1 MLNVTRSWMIVLFSL
16 LFFLV
21 PFSAHSALGSMLT
34 SDDVQTTPQAL
45 FNEQEREWLL
55 QNPTVTYAGDPDFAP
70 VEFINEQGEYAGIV
84 ADMLDYVANK
94 TGLKFEMVN
103 TDSWQQS
110 VDLMQQGQVDLLP
123 LISSYGR
130 EGQPLLFTESY
141 LDYPSV
147 ILVRNDTKGIQ
158 NLDDLK
164 GKKVVVVA
172 EWSSEREIK
181 QDHPQIEVLVA
192 QNSREAIDRLLF
204 GHADAM
210 IHYYP
215 VASYELLQR
224 GIGSLRIAGRTSTKD
239 GAMAINSEQPMLHT
253 IIQKT
258 LHAMSSEEKQV
269 IQSKW
274 LHADLTDSE
283 HDLRLTEE
291 EAEWLENNRTL
302 RVAHDQDWKPFSYVT
317 NQASQ
322 GFSVEYVKLLAQL
335 MGVEIEFVSGPWN
348 QVYGVAL
355 RGNVDLILDLIKTP
369 EREEHHFLYTPPY
382 ARNPNVIVTKQTSD
396 LSTFESLKGKRVSF
410 VEGSFLEEVLR
421 DEDLI
426 LSPREDSTQA
436 LKALQFGEVDAVLS
450 RVVIARQVINENA
463 LYDLEINNELNM
475 GNPELDNMNIGVPKD
490 RQLLHSILVKA
501 MQHLDMAEVNELRK
515 RILATESQQ
524 SVALTPDEIK
534 SVLADS
540 TLSVRSLGGSF
551 SDEESFD
558 LNDTILNAIGSKVGI
573 TFQNRALSHQA
584 FPNQALPNED
594 SGQASSSSQVD
605 VLIGERDFFVEQS
618 GYTIRKPIISS
629 YYALATQTQNRRLTS
644 LSELKPDS
652 VVGVVGS
659 NQYIETLNRTY
670 PELFFATVNE
680 PRHGLNQVASGN
692 LAGLLADGMLL
703 EHLLSSNQWL
713 ELEIPI
719 ITSTPIQYLMAFG
732 QHLDKGVISAL
743 NKAQSHLTADQIST
757 ILSQYQTREMTP
769 NEGRVRQSEMFSQ
782 SPIDSDLIIKVSFGA
797 ALVLGA
803 LLLIPILLNKY
814 LSNRAINNLY
824 TNKMMLVASGVIVLV
839 LSMVS
844 LAAYLVIGKVEQQ
857 TRHNIQISLSGISE
871 ALNTSIDIWLDG
883 KTSHI
888 DSLSRDPTLL
898 PMVTE
903 LLKVEPSKQ
912 AIKFSTV
919 LIDLRVFFAS
929 QQALHGD
936 RGFFIISPERI
947 NIGSMRDSNLGEINV
962 IQQQRPELLDR
973 VFLGETVLI
982 TPIDSDIRSDHQS
995 QQQSRDATMFIA
1007 APIINQTGE
1016 VIAAMTLR
1024 YDPTHEFS
1032 QIFTSGRV
1040 GQSGE
1045 SYAFDEEGYFL
1056 TTSRFELALRAQG
1069 VLDDHANAI
1078 LNLQMVTP
1086 EPQVPGNGTKPRLF
1100 TDDDNYTKAFLGAL
1114 RDTKGSSGVGYL
1126 DYRGVPVLGSWVW
1139 REGEQFGFVTEIDEQ
1154 EALKSYISTRNLIV
1168 SLLAFTVFLTVGLTG
1183 LSLWLGCRTQA
1194 ILLESNEQLE
1204 RSVRERTLRL
1214 TSIIDNAT
1222 GTSIY
1227 LKDMDGRYQLVNKH
1241 FESITGLDAGDIL
1254 ENRDS
1259 DIFDAERAGAIKQV
1273 DKQVLMSGESQE
1285 YEDSLIDR
1293 HGVEHHFLTKK
1304 IPLLEEDGTM
1314 IGMFGF
1320 STDVTEL
1327 KSIQND
1333 LELAKTVAEE
1343 ATQSKSDFL
1352 ANMSHEIRTPMN
1364 AIIGMS
1370 YLALQTDL
1378 NRKQSDY
1385 LNKILTASN
1394 SLLGVINDILDFSKI
1409 EAGKLDLE
1417 VIPFALTNAMD
1428 NLSNIVS
1435 VKSQEKNLELLIAI
1449 DPNIPTM
1456 LLGDP
1461 LRIGQVLLNLTN
1473 NAIKFTHEGEVVVKV
1488 EQIAQSENR
1497 VDLRFSVQDS
1507 GIGMTPEQMSRLF
1520 SAFSQ
1525 ADSSTTRQFGGTG
1538 LGLTISKNLVEL
1550 MDGEIGCDSQHG
1562 VGSTFYFDLTLDI
1575 DHSTSLKQPKL
1586 STDYQGL
1593 RALVVDDSAESRDI
1607 LTNMTQ
1613 AMGLE
1618 SDAVDSGMQALLQLT
1633 TADSASQPYDLIL
1646 MDYKMPHMSGLD
1658 TLDSVRKLSLK
1669 VSPKVVMVTAYGDDE
1684 VRDQAMQKG
1693 VDGFLVKPVSS
1704 SSLFDAISQSFDKE
1718 SKAESEIL
1726 MQQPLSDIA
1735 LEQGIKG
1742 AHVLLVE
1749 DNEVN
1754 QQVAVELL
1762 ELAQCEVS
1770 VAADGQQAVSLVSK
1784 HQYDA
1789 VLMDIQMPVMD
1800 GFEATQVI
1808 RQQLGLADLP
1818 IIAMTANALDSDR
1831 EACIAAG
1838 MNDHVAKPIDP
1849 ERLFKVLNQWVSH
1862 NLSITGTEPTKAED
1876 IALLELEGF
1885 DVKGAVA
1892 RFGGRVASYNKALT
1906 NVSNTLQESLSVIEN
1921 ALEQDDHKQAL
1932 LTTHTLKGVSGNI
1945 GCDGVYQ
1952 TSLDLEDALRAD
1964 DKAQYQ
1970 MLFESLNRAAQQALL
1985 TIDDYLASREESE
1998 STAAMDVEQSR
2009 LLIEQL
2015 VAQIEEYDFAAAETC
2030 EALVASLE
2038 HSELT
2043 SVLEKLE
2050 NAVSN
2055 YDFDEAAVHIKV
2067 LVESLTE
2074 SEN

>member
-1 MLNVTRSWMIVLFSL
+1 MFNITRSWMIVLLS
-16 LFFLV
+16 LFFV
-21 PFSAHSALGSMLT
+21 PFSFMVCSASVSAQLANDLSASQSHLY
-34 SDDVQTTPQAL
+34 SV
-45 FNEQEREWLL
+45 EEREWLSKN
-55 QNPTVTYAGDPDFAP
+55 QVVTFAGDPDFAP
-70 VEFINEQGEYAGIV
+70 VEFINEQGEYVGIV
-84 ADMLDYVANK
+84 SDMLDHIATK
-94 TGLKFEMVN
+94 TGLVFERVK

-110 VDLMQQGQVDLLP
+110 VDLMEQGKVDLLP

-130 EGQPLLFTESY
+130 DEQPMLFTESY

-147 ILVRNDTKGIQ
+147 ILVRNDTKGIKS
-158 NLDDLK
+158 LDDLV
-164 GKKVVVVA
+164 GKKVVVVS

-181 QDHPQIEVLVA
+181 QDYPEIEVLVA
-192 QNSREAIDRLLF
+192 ESSREAIDRLLF

-224 GIGSLRIAGRTSTKD
+224 GIGSLRIAGRASTKD
-239 GAMAINSEQPMLHT
+239 GAMAVNSDLPVLHS

-258 LHAMSSEEKQV
+258 LHAMSNKEKQS

-274 LHADLTDSE
+274 LHEGLSDSE
-283 HDLRLTEE
+283 HDLGLTVEE
-291 EAEWLENNRTL
+291 REWLEENPTL
-302 RVAHDQDWKPFSYVT
+302 RVAHDQDWKPFSYVA
-317 NQASQ
+317 NQTSQ
-322 GFSVEYVKLLAQL
+322 GFSVEYAKLLAQL
-335 MGVEIEFVSGPWN
+335 IGVEVEFVSGPWN
-348 QVYGVAL
+348 QVYDLAL
-355 RGNVDLILDLIKTP
+355 RGNADLILDLIKTP
-369 EREEHHFLYTPPY
+369 ERVEHHFLYTPPY

-410 VEGSFLEEVLR
+410 VQGSFLEEVLR
-421 DEDLI
+421 DEELI

-436 LKALQFGEVDAVLS
+436 FKALQFGEVDAVLS
-450 RVVIARQVINENA
+450 RIVIARQVINENA
-463 LYDLEINNELNM
+463 LYDLEIKNELNI

-501 MQHLDMAEVNELRK
+501 MQHIDMADVNELRK

-524 SVALTPDEIK
+524 SVALTQDEIK

-540 TLSVRSLGGSF
+540 TLSVKSIGGQLS
-551 SDEESFD
+551 SEDSFD
-558 LNDTILNAIGSKVGI
+558 LNEAILNAIGSKVGI
-573 TFQNRALSHQA
+573 TFQNHSLHRQENAR
-584 FPNQALPNED
+584 
-594 SGQASSSSQVD
+594 ASSNSQVD

-618 GYTIRKPIISS
+618 GYAIRKPIISS
-629 YYALATQTQNRRLTS
+629 YYALATQTQDKRITS
-644 LSELKPDS
+644 LSDLNQDS
-652 VVGVVGS
+652 VIGVVGS

-670 PELFFATVNE
+670 PELFFATVNDLE
-680 PRHGLNQVASGN
+680 NGLNQVANGD
-692 LAGLLADGMLL
+692 LAGLLADGMQL

-713 ELEIPI
+713 NLEIPI
-719 ITSTPIQYLMAFG
+719 VTSTPIHYLMAFS

-743 NKAQSHLTADQIST
+743 NKAQSHLSVEQISA
-757 ILSQYQTREMTP
+757 ILSQYQTRELTP
-769 NEGRVRQSEMFSQ
+769 NEGRVKQNEMFSENT
-782 SPIDSDLIIKVSFGA
+782 INSDLIIKVSVGA
-797 ALVLGA
+797 VLVLAA

-814 LSNRAINNLY
+814 LSNRAIHNLY

-839 LSMVS
+839 LSLVS

-883 KTSHI
+883 KTAHI
-888 DSLSRDPTLL
+888 DSLSRDPALL

-912 AIKFSTV
+912 AIKFATV

-982 TPIDSDIRSDHQS
+982 TPIDSDIRSEHQD
-995 QQQSRDATMFIA
+995 QPQNRDATMFIA
-1007 APIINQTGE
+1007 APITNQTGE

-1032 QIFTSGRV
+1032 QIFSSGRV

-1056 TTSRFELALRAQG
+1056 TTSRFEPALRAQG
-1069 VLDDHANAI
+1069 VLNNHANAI

-1086 EPQVPGNGTKPRLF
+1086 EQKIVTNGTKPRLF

-1114 RDTKGSSGVGYL
+1114 RDTKGSSGIGYL

-1154 EALKSYISTRNLIV
+1154 EALKGYISTRNLIV
-1168 SLLAFTVFLTVGLTG
+1168 SLLSFTVFLTVGLTG
-1183 LSLWLGCRTQA
+1183 LSLWLGRRTQA

-1241 FESITGLDAGDIL
+1241 FESITGLDTSDIL
-1254 ENRDS
+1254 DNRDS
-1259 DIFDAERAGAIKQV
+1259 DIFDAERADAIKQV
-1273 DKQVLMSGESQE
+1273 DKQVLLSGVPQE

-1343 ATQSKSDFL
+1343 ATRSKSDFL

-1378 NRKQSDY
+1378 DRKQSDY

-1394 SLLGVINDILDFSKI
+1394 SLLGLINDILDFSKI

-1417 VIPFALTNAMD
+1417 VIPFALANVMD

-1449 DPNIPTM
+1449 DPDIPTM

-1473 NAIKFTHEGEVVVKV
+1473 NAVKFTHEGEVVVKV
-1488 EQIAQSENR
+1488 EQIAQSQSS

-1507 GIGMTPEQMSRLF
+1507 GIGMTTEQMSRLF
-1520 SAFSQ
+1520 SAFTQ

-1550 MDGEIGCDSQHG
+1550 MDGEIGCDSEHG
-1562 VGSTFYFDLTLDI
+1562 VGSTFFFDLTLDI
-1575 DHSTSLKQPKL
+1575 DHNASMKQPKL
-1586 STDYQGL
+1586 SSDYQGL
-1593 RALVVDDSAESRDI
+1593 RTLVVDDSAESRDI

-1613 AMGLE
+1613 SMGLE
-1618 SDAVDSGMQALLQLT
+1618 SDAVDSGMQALLKLT
-1633 TADSASQPYDLIL
+1633 EADSMNQPYDLIL
-1646 MDYKMPHMSGLD
+1646 MDYKMPHMNGLD
-1658 TLDSVRKLSLK
+1658 TLESVRKLSLK
-1669 VSPKVVMVTAYGDDE
+1669 VSPKVVMVTAYGGDE

-1693 VDGFLVKPVSS
+1693 VDGFLVKPISS
-1704 SSLFDAISQSFDKE
+1704 SSLFDAISQSFDNE
-1718 SKAESEIL
+1718 SIAANTML
-1726 MQQPLSDIA
+1726 THQPLSDIA

-1742 AHVLLVE
+1742 AHILLVE

-1762 ELAQCEVS
+1762 ELAQCEVT
-1770 VAADGQQAVSLVSK
+1770 VASDGQQAVSLVSK

-1800 GFEATQVI
+1800 GFEATQLI
-1808 RQQLGLADLP
+1808 RHQLGFTELP
-1818 IIAMTANALDSDR
+1818 IIAMTANALASDK
-1831 EACIAAG
+1831 EACIEAG

-1849 ERLFKVLNQWVSH
+1849 ERLFKVLNEWISH
-1862 NLSITGTEPTKAED
+1862 NLSVTETEPLMPDD
-1876 IALLELEGF
+1876 IRLPELQGF

-1892 RFGGRVASYNKALT
+1892 RFGGRIASYDKALS
-1906 NVSNTLQESLSVIEN
+1906 NVSSTLPESLSVIEN
-1921 ALEQDDHKQAL
+1921 ALEQDDYKQAL
-1932 LTTHTLKGVSGNI
+1932 LTTHTVKGVAGNI

-1952 TSLDLEDALRAD
+1952 ASRALEDALRAD
-1964 DKAQYQ
+1964 DKEQYHG
-1970 MLFESLNRAAQQALL
+1970 LFESLNQAAQQALL
-1985 TIDDYLASREESE
+1985 TINDYLSLRGESD
-1998 STAAMDVEQSR
+1998 SVATAMDVEQIQP
-2009 LLIEQL
+2009 LMEQL
-2015 VAQIEEYDFAAAETC
+2015 VAQIEEYDFTAVETC
-2030 EALVASLE
+2030 EALVAAFK
-2038 HSELT
+2038 HSELS

-2050 NAVSN
+2050 NAISN
-2055 YDFDEAAVHIKV
+2055 YDFDEAALHIKV
-2067 LVESLTE
+2067 LVDSLTE
-2074 SEN
+2074 PAS

>member
-16 LFFLV
+16 LLFLV
-21 PFSAHSALGSMLT
+21 PLSAHSALASTLT
-34 SDDVQTTPQAL
+34 TDEAQTTSQAL
-45 FNEQEREWLL
+45 FNEQEREWLS
-55 QNPTVTYAGDPDFAP
+55 QNPTITFAGDPDFAP

-84 ADMLDYVANK
+84 ADMLDYVADK
-94 TGLKFEMVN
+94 TGLKFEMVK

-130 EGQPLLFTESY
+130 EGQPLLFTDSY

-158 NLDDLK
+158 NLDDLQ

-239 GAMAINSEQPMLHT
+239 GAMAINSQQPMLHT

-258 LHAMSSEEKQV
+258 LHAMSSEEKQS

-274 LHADLTDSE
+274 LHAELTDSE
-283 HDLRLTEE
+283 HDLGLTEE
-291 EAEWLENNRTL
+291 EAAWLENNRTL

-335 MGVEIEFVSGPWN
+335 MGVEIEFVSGPWS
-348 QVYGVAL
+348 QVYDIAL
-355 RGNVDLILDLIKTP
+355 RGNADLILDLIKTP
-369 EREEHHFLYTPPY
+369 ERVEHHFLYTPPY

-450 RVVIARQVINENA
+450 RIVIARQVINENA
-463 LYDLEINNELNM
+463 LYDLEIKNELNI

-501 MQHLDMAEVNELRK
+501 MQHLDMADVNELRK

-540 TLSVRSLGGSF
+540 TLSVRSIGGSF

-584 FPNQALPNED
+584 LPSED
-594 SGQASSSSQVD
+594 SGQASSGSQVD

-670 PELFFATVNE
+670 PELFFATVND
-680 PRHGLNQVASGN
+680 PREGLNQVASGE

-703 EHLLSSNQWL
+703 EHLLSSNQWID
-713 ELEIPI
+713 LEIPI

-743 NKAQSHLTADQIST
+743 NKAQSHLTADQVST

-782 SPIDSDLIIKVSFGA
+782 SPINSDLIIKVSIGA

-814 LSNRAINNLY
+814 LSNRAIHNLY

-888 DSLSRDPTLL
+888 DSLSRDPALL
-898 PMVTE
+898 PMVID

-947 NIGSMRDSNLGEINV
+947 NVGSMRDSNLGELNV

-982 TPIDSDIRSDHQS
+982 TPIDSDISSDHQS

-1056 TTSRFELALRAQG
+1056 TTSRFEPALRAQG

-1086 EPQVPGNGTKPRLF
+1086 EPPVVGNGTKPRLF

-1154 EALKSYISTRNLIV
+1154 EALKGYISTRNLIV

-1183 LSLWLGCRTQA
+1183 LSLWLGRRTQA

-1241 FESITGLDAGDIL
+1241 FESITGLDAVDIL
-1254 ENRDS
+1254 DNRDS
-1259 DIFDAERAGAIKQV
+1259 DIFDAERADAIKQV
-1273 DKQVLMSGESQE
+1273 DKQVLLSGESQE

-1417 VIPFALTNAMD
+1417 VIPFALTNVMD
-1428 NLSNIVS
+1428 NLSNIIS

-1449 DPNIPTM
+1449 DPSIPTM

-1473 NAIKFTHEGEVVVKV
+1473 NAVKFTHEGEVVVKV
-1488 EQIAQSENR
+1488 EQVAQSESR

-1507 GIGMTPEQMSRLF
+1507 GIGMTAEQMSRLF

-1586 STDYQGL
+1586 SSDYQGL

-1607 LTNMTQ
+1607 LTSMTQ

-1633 TADSASQPYDLIL
+1633 TADSANQPYDLIL

-1718 SKAESEIL
+1718 SKAESAML
-1726 MQQPLSDIA
+1726 MHQPLSDIA

-1770 VAADGQQAVSLVSK
+1770 VAADGQQAVSLVSM

-1818 IIAMTANALDSDR
+1818 IIAMTANALASDR

-1862 NLSITGTEPTKAED
+1862 NLSITDTETIKAED
-1876 IALLELEGF
+1876 VALPELEGF

-1892 RFGGRVASYNKALT
+1892 RFGGRVASYDKALT

-1952 TSLDLEDALRAD
+1952 TSLELEDALRAD

-1985 TIDDYLASREESE
+1985 TINDYLASRGESE
-1998 STAAMDVEQSR
+1998 STATTDVEQIQ

-2015 VAQIEEYDFAAAETC
+2015 VAQIEEYDFAAVETC

-2038 HSELT
+2038 NSKLT

-2050 NAVSN
+2050 SAVSN
-2055 YDFDEAAVHIKV
+2055 YDFDEAAIHIKE

-2074 SEN
+2074 PEN

>member
-1 MLNVTRSWMIVLFSL
+1 M
-16 LFFLV
+16 
-21 PFSAHSALGSMLT
+21 
-34 SDDVQTTPQAL
+34 
-45 FNEQEREWLL
+45 
-55 QNPTVTYAGDPDFAP
+55 
-70 VEFINEQGEYAGIV
+70 
-84 ADMLDYVANK
+84 
-94 TGLKFEMVN
+94 
-103 TDSWQQS
+103 
-110 VDLMQQGQVDLLP
+110 
-123 LISSYGR
+123 
-130 EGQPLLFTESY
+130 
-141 LDYPSV
+141 
-147 ILVRNDTKGIQ
+147 
-158 NLDDLK
+158 
-164 GKKVVVVA
+164 
-172 EWSSEREIK
+172 
-181 QDHPQIEVLVA
+181 
-192 QNSREAIDRLLF
+192 
-204 GHADAM
+204 
-210 IHYYP
+210 
-215 VASYELLQR
+215 
-224 GIGSLRIAGRTSTKD
+224 
-239 GAMAINSEQPMLHT
+239 
-253 IIQKT
+253 
-258 LHAMSSEEKQV
+258 
-269 IQSKW
+269 
-274 LHADLTDSE
+274 HADLTDSE
-283 HDLRLTEE
+283 HDLGLTEE

-348 QVYGVAL
+348 QVYDIAL

-369 EREEHHFLYTPPY
+369 ERVEHHFLYTPPY

-450 RVVIARQVINENA
+450 RIVIARQVINENA
-463 LYDLEINNELNM
+463 LYDLEIKNELNI

-501 MQHLDMAEVNELRK
+501 MQHLDMADVNELRK

-540 TLSVRSLGGSF
+540 TLSVRSLGGMF

-558 LNDTILNAIGSKVGI
+558 LNDTILSAIGSKVGI

-584 FPNQALPNED
+584 FPSQALPYED
-594 SGQASSSSQVD
+594 SEQASSGSQVD

-618 GYTIRKPIISS
+618 GYTIRKPIINS

-670 PELFFATVNE
+670 PELFFATVND
-680 PRHGLNQVASGN
+680 PRQGLNQVASGD

-713 ELEIPI
+713 ELEVPI

-743 NKAQSHLTADQIST
+743 NKAQSHLTADQLST

-782 SPIDSDLIIKVSFGA
+782 SPINSDLIIKVSIGA

-814 LSNRAINNLY
+814 LSNRAIHNLY

-888 DSLSRDPTLL
+888 DSLSRDPALL

-947 NIGSMRDSNLGEINV
+947 NIGSMRDSNLGELNV

-995 QQQSRDATMFIA
+995 QQQSRDATMFFA

-1056 TTSRFELALRAQG
+1056 TTSRFEPALRAQG

-1086 EPQVPGNGTKPRLF
+1086 EPPVVGNGTKPRLF

-1154 EALKSYISTRNLIV
+1154 EALKGYISTRNLIV

-1183 LSLWLGCRTQA
+1183 LSLWLGRRTQA

-1241 FESITGLDAGDIL
+1241 FESITGLDAVDIL
-1254 ENRDS
+1254 DNRDS
-1259 DIFDAERAGAIKQV
+1259 DIFDAERADAIKQV
-1273 DKQVLMSGESQE
+1273 DKQVLLSGESQE

-1304 IPLLEEDGTM
+1304 IPLLEDDGTM

-1417 VIPFALTNAMD
+1417 VIPFALTNVMD
-1428 NLSNIVS
+1428 NLSNIIS

-1449 DPNIPTM
+1449 DPKHP
-1456 LLGDP
+1456 DH
-1461 LRIGQVLLNLTN
+1461 
-1473 NAIKFTHEGEVVVKV
+1473 A
-1488 EQIAQSENR
+1488 
-1497 VDLRFSVQDS
+1497 
-1507 GIGMTPEQMSRLF
+1507 
-1520 SAFSQ
+1520 
-1525 ADSSTTRQFGGTG
+1525 
-1538 LGLTISKNLVEL
+1538 
-1550 MDGEIGCDSQHG
+1550 
-1562 VGSTFYFDLTLDI
+1562 VG
-1575 DHSTSLKQPKL
+1575 
-1586 STDYQGL
+1586 
-1593 RALVVDDSAESRDI
+1593 
-1607 LTNMTQ
+1607 
-1613 AMGLE
+1613 
-1618 SDAVDSGMQALLQLT
+1618 
-1633 TADSASQPYDLIL
+1633 
-1646 MDYKMPHMSGLD
+1646 
-1658 TLDSVRKLSLK
+1658 
-1669 VSPKVVMVTAYGDDE
+1669 
-1684 VRDQAMQKG
+1684 
-1693 VDGFLVKPVSS
+1693 
-1704 SSLFDAISQSFDKE
+1704 
-1718 SKAESEIL
+1718 
-1726 MQQPLSDIA
+1726 
-1735 LEQGIKG
+1735 
-1742 AHVLLVE
+1742 
-1749 DNEVN
+1749 
-1754 QQVAVELL
+1754 
-1762 ELAQCEVS
+1762 
-1770 VAADGQQAVSLVSK
+1770 
-1784 HQYDA
+1784 
-1789 VLMDIQMPVMD
+1789 
-1800 GFEATQVI
+1800 
-1808 RQQLGLADLP
+1808 
-1818 IIAMTANALDSDR
+1818 
-1831 EACIAAG
+1831 
-1838 MNDHVAKPIDP
+1838 
-1849 ERLFKVLNQWVSH
+1849 
-1862 NLSITGTEPTKAED
+1862 
-1876 IALLELEGF
+1876 
-1885 DVKGAVA
+1885 
-1892 RFGGRVASYNKALT
+1892 
-1906 NVSNTLQESLSVIEN
+1906 
-1921 ALEQDDHKQAL
+1921 
-1932 LTTHTLKGVSGNI
+1932 
-1945 GCDGVYQ
+1945 
-1952 TSLDLEDALRAD
+1952 
-1964 DKAQYQ
+1964 
-1970 MLFESLNRAAQQALL
+1970 
-1985 TIDDYLASREESE
+1985 
-1998 STAAMDVEQSR
+1998 
-2009 LLIEQL
+2009 
-2015 VAQIEEYDFAAAETC
+2015 
-2030 EALVASLE
+2030 
-2038 HSELT
+2038 
-2043 SVLEKLE
+2043 
-2050 NAVSN
+2050 
-2055 YDFDEAAVHIKV
+2055 
-2067 LVESLTE
+2067 
-2074 SEN
+2074 